1 MTDEAHRDGGPLP
14 GSAANSDGAP
24 LPAGSRAAAEAAPE
38 ALLISSESGIR
49 QPDGA
54 GGITSTAAATT
65 VAGGHRSKSFDDGQ
79 GANATSFA
87 GLEKLD
93 LGPAS
98 ALLVDR
104 LVNDGGGRETIGL
117 QRPPI
122 RPAGFV
128 SPAKRAVAL
137 IVVTLVQIAWFGY
150 AAYYFLDLARH
161 DWVEQLNPFDDHN
174 VAAMS
179 EHEWLLE
186 LDIPELAEERAL
198 YEAALARRA
207 KFDQFERDQKWLLS
221 SFIGM
226 YWLELAAFS
235 WWQIRV
241 HRNVP
246 ALGTAGMRSEPL
258 TSLVWW
264 VVPMINWWLPL
275 VVMQEIWRGSDP
287 SVPAGDGQAWR
298 LKRASALA
306 GAWRTAAVLAKL
318 TFGFCLFMLA
328 LRLYSVANPPLLL
341 VVASALMIVAGLL
354 QIAIVRRLGARQ
366 EALYRKRMK
375 AAEKAVAAGMP
386 VVEAQVLVD
395 E

>member
-1 MTDEAHRDGGPLP
+1 MTEKAHRDRGPLP
-14 GSAANSDGAP
+14 GSAADSGGAP
-24 LPAGSRAAAEAAPE
+24 LPAGSHAAAESTSE
-38 ALLISSESGIR
+38 ALPISAETGLG
-49 QPDGA
+49 QDDGA
-54 GGITSTAAATT
+54 GDIPSADAATT

-87 GLEKLD
+87 GLENFD
-93 LGPAS
+93 VGPAS
-98 ALLVDR
+98 ASLVDR
-104 LVNDGGGRETIGL
+104 PVGDGGGRETIGL

-128 SPAKRAVAL
+128 SPTKRAVAL
-137 IVVTLVQIAWFGY
+137 IVVTVVQIAWFGI

-161 DWVEQLNPFDDHN
+161 DWVEQLNPFDDQN
-174 VAAMS
+174 LAAMS

-207 KFDQFERDQKWLLS
+207 KFEQFERDQKWLLRT
-221 SFIGM
+221 FIGL
-226 YWLELAAFS
+226 YWLELIAFGR
-235 WWQIRV
+235 WQLRV
-241 HRNVP
+241 NRNVP

-264 VVPMINWWLPL
+264 VVPIVNWWLPL
-275 VVMQEIWRGSDP
+275 SVMQEIWRGSDP

-298 LKRASALA
+298 LKRGSALA
-306 GAWRTAAVLAKL
+306 GAWRAAAVLAKL

-341 VVASALMIVAGLL
+341 VVASALMIVAGAL
-354 QIAIVRRLGARQ
+354 QIALVRKLGARQ
-366 EALYRKRMK
+366 ESLYRKRMK
-375 AAEKAVAAGMP
+375 AAEKASAAGLP
-386 VVEAQVLVD
+386 VVEAQVLD
-395 E
+395 DN

>member
-1 MTDEAHRDGGPLP
+1 MTEEVHRDGDPLP
-14 GSAANSDGAP
+14 GSAGDPDGAP
-24 LPAGSRAAAEAAPE
+24 LPAGPRASAEPAPE
-38 ALLISSESGIR
+38 ALPISAEAGIR
-49 QPDGA
+49 QDDGA
-54 GGITSTAAATT
+54 VGIPSADAATT
-65 VAGGHRSKSFDDGQ
+65 VAGGHRSISFDDGQ

-87 GLEKLD
+87 GLEQLD
-93 LGPAS
+93 VGPAS
-98 ALLVDR
+98 ASLADRPVDH
-104 LVNDGGGRETIGL
+104 GGGRETIGV

-128 SPAKRAVAL
+128 SPAKTAVAL
-137 IVVTLVQIAWFGY
+137 VVVTLVQIAWFGF
-150 AAYYFLDLARH
+150 AVYYFLGLARH

-207 KFDQFERDQKWLLS
+207 KFEQFERDQKWLLRT
-221 SFIGM
+221 FIGL
-226 YWLELAAFS
+226 YWLELIAFCR
-235 WWQIRV
+235 WQLRV

-246 ALGTAGMRSEPL
+246 ALGTSGMRGEPL

-264 VVPMINWWLPL
+264 IVPIVNWWLPL
-275 VVMQEIWRGSDP
+275 SVMQEIWRGSDP
-287 SVPAGDGQAWR
+287 SVPVGDGQAWR
-298 LKRASALA
+298 LKRGSALA
-306 GAWRTAAVLAKL
+306 GAWRAAAVLAKL

-341 VVASALMIVAGLL
+341 VVASALMIIAGAL
-354 QIAIVRRLGARQ
+354 QIGLVCKLGARQ
-366 EALYRKRMK
+366 KTLYRKRMR
-375 AAEKAVAAGMP
+375 AAEKALAAGLP
-386 VVEAQVLVD
+386 VVEAQVLDD